1 MQGKGGLKPEDL
13 SVTFLLRRMMRAG
26 GMPRSCKAPAMG
38 DRGIACRMKLHS
50 QSGHPRLP
58 EAEQE
63 QNRYPGSPAP
73 PFYRQPRPF
82 QPWTPSKTTTAF
94 CSRRNK
100 NTSTKATRH
109 LWFDQNGGKKKT
121 PQALHPASGRSCL
134 FPCWEH
140 CPWAGGRGGLPSN
153 PVSHQSPGL
162 RG

>member
-50 QSGHPRLP
+50 QSSHPRLP

-73 PFYRQPRPF
+73 LSIGNLAPSSLGPLQKQPQLF
-82 QPWTPSKTTTAF
+82 VQGGTKIHQQKQQGIFGLTKTE
-94 CSRRNK
+94 
-100 NTSTKATRH
+100 
-109 LWFDQNGGKKKT
+109 GKKKT
-121 PQALHPASGRSCL
+121 HRPYILPLEGAAYSPAGNTAHGRAGGEGSHLTQFLTSPQA
-134 FPCWEH
+134 
-140 CPWAGGRGGLPSN
+140 
-153 PVSHQSPGL
+153 
-162 RG
+162 